1 MQVHQYFKD
10 GGMNNA
16 VGLRMYCADYKKA
29 FGSQAKIPS
38 PKAIVHG
45 ALPEA
50 VKVQNSQEEE
60 YETGSDR

>member
-10 GGMNNA
+10 GGMNDA
-16 VGLRMYCADYKKA
+16 VGLRVYCADYKKA

-38 PKAIVHG
+38 PKAIVHV

-50 VKVQNSQEEE
+50 VKVQNS
-60 YETGSDR
+60 

>member
-29 FGSQAKIPS
+29 FGSQA
-38 PKAIVHG
+38 IVHG
-45 ALPEA
+45 ALPAA
-50 VKVQNSQEEE
+50 VKVQNS
-60 YETGSDR
+60 

>member
-10 GGMNNA
+10 GGMNDA
-16 VGLRMYCADYKKA
+16 VGLRVYCADYKKA

-45 ALPEA
+45 TLPA
-50 VKVQNSQEEE
+50 SVQPP
-60 YETGSDR
+60 DRKSVV